1 VVENVSPSYARPAKS
16 GAAVNEHGF
25 GKFAISTQNG
35 RELLVGEGRDRVVA
49 RRDVANLK
57 ARRAID
63 AKQILIRIEAKVLL
77 IE

>member
-1 VVENVSPSYARPAKS
+1 VIENVSPRYARPAKS
-16 GAAVNEHGF
+16 GAAMNEHGF

-35 RELLVGEGRDRVVA
+35 GELLVGEGRDGVVT

-57 ARRAID
+57 ASSVVD
-63 AKQILIRIEAKVLL
+63 AKKILIRIEAEVLL